1 LLTSSSDDGCEISAS
16 EEAMVMV
23 KLIWNQPVLMVRRR
37 RRSWG
42 QNGYGESDTVG
53 KE

>member
-23 KLIWNQPVLMVRRR
+23 KLSWNQPVLMVRRR
-37 RRSWG
+37 RGWG